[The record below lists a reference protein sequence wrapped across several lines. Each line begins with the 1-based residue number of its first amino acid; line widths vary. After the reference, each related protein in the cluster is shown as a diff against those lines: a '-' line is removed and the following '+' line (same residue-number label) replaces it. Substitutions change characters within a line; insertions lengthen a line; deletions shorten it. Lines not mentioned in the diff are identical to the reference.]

1 MTDLRS
7 PTQNGPDTAT
17 GTSSPGAVRLRR
29 AAIAVWALVVATL
42 AGTRVMSFGFVPI
55 MVVVV
60 TGLAAA
66 SIGRRNPLL
75 VVRDWLPFGLVLF
88 AYESTRGTAAF
99 LGMPTRWHLAVDA
112 DRWMFGVVPTVWLQ
126 EHLKHADP
134 QWWEIITSVVYMSYF
149 IVPYALAGWLW
160 LRDRTAWKKFVTRFV
175 ALFFLG
181 LVGYILVPAAP
192 PWAAAQCTAEQVV
205 GGPAFPPCITGTP
218 ENVPGGGVLGPMTPD
233 DPAAKPFIERI
244 SSRGW
249 DVLHIGPVR
258 DVIEVGQERSN
269 QVAAI
274 PSLHAGL
281 TGLLAMFMW
290 RRVGPRGRIL
300 WVGYAAAMAFTLVYS
315 AEHYVFDLILGWSLA
330 ALVMVGCAAVERRW
344 ARRTTRHGV
353 DEGRDQDDPVGATR
367 AAGEPSVD
375 RVG

>member
-1 MTDLRS
+1 MTDVQS
-7 PTQNGPDTAT
+7 PPTQPKSSATTTA
-17 GTSSPGAVRLRR
+17 SSARMVRLRY
-29 AAIAVWALVVATL
+29 AAITVWAVTL
-42 AGTRVMSFGFVPI
+42 AVLTVTRVMSFDFLWILIAIGA
-55 MVVVV
+55 
-60 TGLAAA
+60 GLVAT

-88 AYESTRGTAAF
+88 AYDSTRGVAAF
-99 LGMPTRWHLAVDA
+99 LGMPTRWNLAVDA

-134 QWWEIITSVVYMSYF
+134 QWWEVITSVVYMSYF
-149 IVPYALAGWLW
+149 IVPYALAAWLW
-160 LRDRTAWKKFVTRFV
+160 LRDRTSWRRFVTRFV
-175 ALFFLG
+175 VLFLLG

-192 PWAAAQCTAEQVV
+192 PWAAAQCTQSQIAD
-205 GGPAFPPCITGTP
+205 GPAFPACLKTSPDGVPDGGLLGTVAP
-218 ENVPGGGVLGPMTPD
+218 REDG
-233 DPAAKPFIERI
+233 APFVERI

-258 DVIEVGQERSN
+258 DVVEVGQERSN

-290 RRVGPRGRIL
+290 RRTRKLGRTL

-315 AEHYVFDLILGWSLA
+315 AEHYVFDLVLGWGLA
-330 ALVMVGCAAVERRW
+330 ALVMLGCGAAERW
-344 ARRTTRHGV
+344 WSARSA
-353 DEGRDQDDPVGATR
+353 EKPV
-367 AAGEPSVD
+367 SVD
-375 RVG
+375 RVGQHA